1 MANSLALL
9 LAAVFLGIGSVAYV
23 VAAVTD
29 SRLES
34 PDARV
39 QGAAGLGAIAAGLSG
54 LRVAGMATDRPAFAR
69 AAPLALLVLLA
80 GGVLVVFALRL
91 LSSTAS

>member
-1 MANSLALL
+1 MANSLAL

-34 PDARV
+34 PDALAW
-39 QGAAGLGAIAAGLSG
+39 GAAGLGAIAAGLSG
-54 LRVAGMATDRPAFAR
+54 LAWLAWRQTGPHSRG
-69 AAPLALLVLLA
+69 APLALLVLLA